1 MSDKANPV
9 DIRFTSIVSTDDD
22 EDQELEHQPPIAGDA
37 TSSTSGIPESGT
49 TDSQGPESPN
59 LAGADQRDGNQ
70 QVESPITRT
79 HPFRPQIRPAAA
91 HLRIYH
97 DDQRSYETVSLRSDR
112 TVIGR
117 TSGDILIDHD
127 SQISSEHVEII
138 RKQNEGV
145 WEWHLRDLNSTNGTY
160 ISVERA
166 RLHNGDELLMGSN
179 RYQFHLSGRD
189 ASLEHLAA
197 NGPCQTIDLQ
207 REGTLVGRDK
217 SDQMASFHD
226 RYLDPKH
233 ALISMGRDEQWFIA
247 NTKSLNGVWY
257 RVRELRL
264 FRACYFQIGEQRF
277 GFRS

>member
-1 MSDKANPV
+1 MSDKSNPV
-9 DIRFTSIVSTDDD
+9 DIRFTSIISTDVD
-22 EDQELEHQPPIAGDA
+22 EDEELEQHPPIAGDA
-37 TSSTSGIPESGT
+37 NSASS
-49 TDSQGPESPN
+49 DSQGADN
-59 LAGADQRDGNQ
+59 LDTGNLDTGNLGADGQ
-70 QVESPITRT
+70 QTAAPITRT
-79 HPFRPQIRPAAA
+79 HPFRPQVRPAAA
-91 HLRIYH
+91 HLRVYH

-117 TSGDILIDHD
+117 ASGDIVIEHD
-127 SQISSEHVEII
+127 PQISSEHVEIT
-138 RKQNEGV
+138 RKQNDGR
-145 WEWHLRDLNSTNGTY
+145 WEWHLRDLKSTNGTY

-179 RYQFHLSGRD
+179 RYRFHLNGQD

-197 NGPCQTIDLQ
+197 SGPCQTIDLQ

-217 SDQMASFHD
+217 SDLMSSFYD
-226 RYLDPKH
+226 KYLDPKH

-247 NTKSLNGVWY
+247 NTKSLNSVWY

>member
-1 MSDKANPV
+1 MSDNRNPV

-22 EDQELEHQPPIAGDA
+22 EDDELDQHPPIAGDA
-37 TSSTSGIPESGT
+37 KSAGPVSAGL
-49 TDSQGPESPN
+49 DS
-59 LAGADQRDGNQ
+59 AGLDSAGVEGQK
-70 QVESPITRT
+70 VESPITRT

-117 TSGDILIDHD
+117 ASGDIIIDHD
-127 SQISSEHVEII
+127 PQISSEHIEII
-138 RKQNEGV
+138 RKQNDGR
-145 WEWHLRDLNSTNGTY
+145 WEWHLRDLKSTNGTY

-166 RLHNGDELLMGSN
+166 RLHDGDELLLGSN
-179 RYQFHLSGRD
+179 RYRFLLSGQD
-189 ASLEHLAA
+189 ASLEHMATS
-197 NGPCQTIDLQ
+197 GPCQQIDLQ

-217 SDQMASFHD
+217 SELMNSFHD
-226 RYLDPKH
+226 KHLDPKH

-257 RVRELRL
+257 RVSELRL